1 MTIDAE
7 WIFYW
12 LLAAMVAMPIV
23 LIVRGLKS
31 KPPAGDPRARG
42 RHRPDDAGG

>member
-1 MTIDAE
+1 MNIDVE

-12 LLAAMVAMPIV
+12 LLAAVVAMPIV

-42 RHRPDDAGG
+42 RQRPGTGGG